1 MVVFALQAVSWIL
14 PPDRT
19 HNDRHST
26 LAGLAAIG
34 SVLVASSC
42 CLPVLPFLLA
52 AGFAGSSAVL
62 NRLRP
67 YLLVA
72 AILFVAYGFYQS
84 WRAKSCSSRPRV
96 FNSVLL
102 WISAVFVVVSTL
114 FPQVLANAAADLL
127 AK

>member
-1 MVVFALQAVSWIL
+1 MVASARPAVSWIL
-14 PPDRT
+14 TSDRT
-19 HNDRHST
+19 HNDRRGA
-26 LAGLAAIG
+26 LASLAAIG

-84 WRAKSCSSRPRV
+84 WRAKSCSSGPRV

-102 WISAVFVVVSTL
+102 WISVTFVVVSTL